1 MIFQHTLE
9 QVLSGKKT
17 QTRRR
22 INPGRRFLYRPGK
35 SYSVQPSRTQAG
47 VARIEVVN
55 IRQEPLGE
63 MTHEDALAEGF
74 ASVDEYRMLWLEQY
88 GTFDPEELVWV
99 IEFKLLPEEASNT
112 DFL

>member
-1 MIFQHTLE
+1 MIFQHSLE

-22 INPGRRFLYRPGK
+22 INPGRRFLYRAGK
-35 SYSVQPSRTQAG
+35 SYSVKPRRTQAG

-74 ASVDEYRMLWLEQY
+74 ASVDEYRQLWIKQY
-88 GTFDPEELVWV
+88 GAFDPEERVWV
-99 IEFKLLPEEASNT
+99 IEFRLLNELIVK
-112 DFL
+112 DD